1 MIEINLLPEQLRGRT
16 QPTAK
21 RTPTLAP
28 VPNAFPIGLV
38 GLTLLMGLL
47 IVVSS
52 TRVGSTQR
60 RVRQIEHELKQAKTQ
75 AAEAEQVTAELPTV
89 EARYQ
94 VLADRLDG
102 KIAWAELLRVIS
114 LHCPEG
120 VLLTSIKLEIDRR
133 TNQPGRLVIAGAYEG
148 TLSLEMLFADGLK
161 ESATFAE
168 VFEAV
173 IPEKNLEPDGRTSFA
188 LFCSFRPRADQLSTG
203 VLSPAATEKGTTP

>member
-16 QPTAK
+16 QATAK
-21 RTPTLAP
+21 RTPMLAP

-52 TRVGSTQR
+52 TRVGSSQR

-114 LHCPEG
+114 LHCP
-120 VLLTSIKLEIDRR
+120 

-148 TLSLEMLFADGLK
+148 TSSLEMLFADGLK

>member
-1 MIEINLLPEQLRGRT
+1 MIEINLLPEQLRSRA
-16 QPTAK
+16 QPSSR

-28 VPNAFPIGLV
+28 VPKAFPIVLV

-52 TRVGSTQR
+52 TRVGASQR
-60 RVRQIEHELKQAKTQ
+60 RVRQIEYELKQAKTQ
-75 AAEAEQVTAELPTV
+75 ATEAEKVTADLPST

-94 VLADRLDG
+94 VLAERLDG
-102 KIAWAELLRVIS
+102 KILWTELLRVIS

-120 VLLTSIKLEIDRR
+120 VVITSIKLEIDRR
-133 TNQPGRLVIAGAYEG
+133 TSQPARLVIAGTYEG
-148 TLSLEMLFADGLK
+148 TSSLEMLLANGLK
-161 ESATFAE
+161 ESATFSE

-188 LFCSFRPRADQLSTG
+188 LFCSLRPRTDTLINPTDKA
-203 VLSPAATEKGTTP
+203 PTP